1 MKARDLGTLDPE
13 IGLAQ
18 AARRIIA
25 VRTDEVYALAAGALG
40 GKDAV
45 ALHDMRIAAKR
56 LRYVLE
62 LIGFPIGE
70 VAAEAERRMR
80 ELQTLIGDIHD
91 CDVLLER
98 LAHRAES
105 QSRGM
110 RRLGDHLRRRRR
122 SLFGEFVALFAAIEA
137 SGLRER
143 ILAATSC
150 SPNGTAMG
158 A

>member
-1 MKARDLGTLDPE
+1 VKAGDLGKLDPDM
-13 IGLAQ
+13 GLAQ
-18 AARRIIA
+18 AASQIVT
-25 VRTDEVYALAAGALG
+25 VRTNEVYALAAGALPG
-40 GKDAV
+40 EDAV

-62 LIGFPIGE
+62 LIGFPLGE
-70 VAAEAERRMR
+70 VASEAERRMR

-98 LAHRAES
+98 LAHHERRES
-105 QSRGM
+105 SGM
-110 RRLGDHLRRRRR
+110 RRLGERLQRRRRN
-122 SLFGEFVALFAAIEA
+122 LFAEFVKLFAAIET

-150 SPNGTAMG
+150 SPNGRVMG